1 MNSPSSCVP
10 ARSSTW
16 SVLAC
21 STASEHLFT
30 LTAPALVVAGGSSYT
45 EHAGASSFPS
55 HDSMRASSELRRP
68 VSISQHIGFES
79 GSTTFWSP
87 APKKTPG
94 ALVTCEPRTLHPPR
108 KVHSRGLQHMS
119 AVFVPAPQAFVAAA
133 SDSEALAKNFNK
145 HTTRGPML
153 HEHTDHGLLRC
164 RDHRSAPRQR
174 PLNGSLEAFPNNN
187 QHARL
192 GPCSPGDQLLRP
204 TPSPTCFNRA
214 KTRTP

>member
-1 MNSPSSCVP
+1 M
-10 ARSSTW
+10 
-16 SVLAC
+16 
-21 STASEHLFT
+21 FT

-119 AVFVPAPQAFVAAA
+119 AVFVPGPQAFVAAA

-145 HTTRGPML
+145 HHHARP
-153 HEHTDHGLLRC
+153 D
-164 RDHRSAPRQR
+164 APRTHRPRPASVQR
-174 PLNGSLEAFPNNN
+174 PPQRSSPTPTQRFIGSLP
-187 QHARL
+187 Q
-192 GPCSPGDQLLRP
+192 Q
-204 TPSPTCFNRA
+204 
-214 KTRTP
+214 